1 MTVRLKRHNKEFFK
15 CTTCIRK
22 KEVVLLPI

>member
-1 MTVRLKRHNKEFFK
+1 MTVRLKRHNKEFLNALRAFG
-15 CTTCIRK
+15 I